1 MALGDSCVPMPASLA
16 SQCQVYVHIRLSSR
30 LSSQR
35 ALSLCLS
42 VCRVITLTHGRLS
55 SRVIGVGTPVLVPD
69 GLTIDDLDNAAAAD
83 VGVFL
88 VGLSS
93 TQCTDAGVAFV
104 CAQYFHSCVPV
115 ALPDG
120 SSGAWCS
127 WFVVARFEFDMR
139 SPVVPRR
146 GGSLELSSH
155 TPRRWRCIWSMFDG
169 RSVSPDVD
177 MQGSVHRVR
186 GSVWLDAGGC
196 RSNKA
201 RLRQRTQPSR
211 PRRVPLRCIDH
222 RSRSRS

>member
-1 MALGDSCVPMPASLA
+1 MARVVVCPRGFGTTLLVVVVMISWWSLFGVALGDSCVPMPASLA

-127 WFVVARFEFDMR
+127 WFVVARFEFDAL
-139 SPVVPRR
+139 SRR
-146 GGSLELSSH
+146 ATARRLSRAVLTH
-155 TPRRWRCIWSMFDG
+155 TTAMAMHL
-169 RSVSPDVD
+169 VDV
-177 MQGSVHRVR
+177 
-186 GSVWLDAGGC
+186 
-196 RSNKA
+196 
-201 RLRQRTQPSR
+201 
-211 PRRVPLRCIDH
+211 
-222 RSRSRS
+222 